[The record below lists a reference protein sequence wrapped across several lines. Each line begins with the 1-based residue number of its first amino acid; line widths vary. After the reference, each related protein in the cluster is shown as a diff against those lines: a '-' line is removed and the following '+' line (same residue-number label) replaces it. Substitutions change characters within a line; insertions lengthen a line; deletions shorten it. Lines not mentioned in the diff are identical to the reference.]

1 LSKSRARA
9 SSSNP
14 LWGILLVAMLLVGT
28 VVLTVAAVAHGRPV
42 SPVVER
48 AQQDETPS
56 PSPTPSPADES
67 TPTPTATPVT
77 APEIPRAQERFLLF
91 DTAGTAWRAIAGS
104 CSTGEPPLLERS
116 ADGGSTWSDVTPRYL
131 GLTQVAALLPFN
143 PGEAQV
149 VGAVGS
155 DCAVQ
160 GLRTYTQGVFWES
173 YADVLAGASYLPPAD
188 PASAVTPLGSRTAPC
203 AAPTSLSV
211 AGDAAA
217 LICGTTPYIWTEAP
231 SPGWVEVSGSPA
243 RAALVAGDTLTLA
256 RITGDCPGTAFST
269 TPVADPTSFQTVCRP
284 DLDPASA
291 IALAAGPDGIVFWSG
306 DTVSVV
312 D

>member
-1 LSKSRARA
+1 LSNSRARA

-14 LWGILLVAMLLVGT
+14 LWAILLLALLLVGT
-28 VVLTVAAVAHGRPV
+28 VVLTVAAVAHGQPA

-48 AQQDETPS
+48 AQRDETPS
-56 PSPTPSPADES
+56 LSPTPSPANES

-77 APEIPRAQERFLLF
+77 TPEIPRAQERFLLF

-160 GLRTYTQGVFWES
+160 GIRTYTQGVFWES
-173 YADVLAGASYLPPAD
+173 YDDVLDGASYLPPAD
-188 PASAVTPLGSRTAPC
+188 PAAAVTPQGVRSAPC
-203 AAPTSLSV
+203 ADPTSLSV
-211 AGDAAA
+211 DGDTAA
-217 LICGTTPYIWTEAP
+217 LICGTTPYAWAESP
-231 SPGWVEVSGSPA
+231 SPGWVEVPGAPA
-243 RAALVAGDTLTLA
+243 RAALVTGDTLTLA
-256 RITGDCPGTAFST
+256 RITGDCPGMAFST
-269 TPVADPTSFQTVCRP
+269 TPVADPGAFQTACRP

-291 IALAAGPDGIVFWSG
+291 IALSAGPDGTVLWSG
-306 DTVSVV
+306 DTLSVV